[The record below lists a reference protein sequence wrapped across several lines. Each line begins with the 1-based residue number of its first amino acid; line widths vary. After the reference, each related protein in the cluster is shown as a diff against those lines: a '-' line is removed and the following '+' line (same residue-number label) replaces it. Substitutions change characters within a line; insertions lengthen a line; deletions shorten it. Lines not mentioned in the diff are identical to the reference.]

1 MILNVK
7 KDPMGAAIRDYFEKG
22 KAMQLKVTSSLFDDD
37 EMPVPYLFR
46 TPFEMSGI
54 ERHALSMCQGRVLDV
69 GAGAGCHS
77 MALQEQGF
85 SVTAIDVSPLSVE
98 TMRRRG
104 VFEVELADF
113 FTSKLPAETYDT
125 ILMLMN
131 GIGIVGKIKHLPD
144 FFHRL
149 DQILASGGC
158 VLTDSSDLRYI
169 FEDEDGTFDSSDF
182 DMYYGEVDYQ
192 MQYGKI
198 KGETFD
204 WVYIDAETLSQVA
217 EKYGYKVE
225 IVRRGEHYDYL
236 AKITKA

>member
-7 KDPMGAAIRDYFEKG
+7 KDPMGAAIREYFEKG
-22 KAMQLKVTSSLFDDD
+22 KAMQLKVTSTLFDDD
-37 EMPVPYLFR
+37 EMPVPHLFR
-46 TPFEMSGI
+46 TLLEMSPL
-54 ERHALSMCQGRVLDV
+54 ERQALSLCNGRVLDV

-77 MALQEQGF
+77 IALQQQGVA
-85 SVTAIDVSPLSVE
+85 VTAIDVSPLSVE

-104 VFEVELADF
+104 IEQVELADF
-113 FTSKLPAETYDT
+113 FTSTLPAATYDT

-131 GIGIVGKIKHLPD
+131 GIGIVGKIKHLPA
-144 FFHRL
+144 FFQRL
-149 DQILASGGC
+149 DEILAPGGC

-169 FEDEDGTFDSSDF
+169 FEDEDGNFDPSDF

-198 KGETFD
+198 KGDSFD
-204 WVYIDAETLSQVA
+204 WVYVDAETLKKEA
-217 EKYGYKVE
+217 KKAGYKVE
-225 IVRRGEHYDYL
+225 IVREGEHYDYL